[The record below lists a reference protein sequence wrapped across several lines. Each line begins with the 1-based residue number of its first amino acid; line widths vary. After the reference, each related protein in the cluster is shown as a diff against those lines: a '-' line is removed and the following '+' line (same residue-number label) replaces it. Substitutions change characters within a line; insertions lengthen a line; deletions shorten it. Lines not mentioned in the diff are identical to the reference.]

1 MGKPR
6 PWKPQRPEGDDE
18 GATFVEVGVITTL
31 AAAIIV
37 TIAQSDIKNTIN
49 NTMREFVCLVEGPEC
64 GETWTEHDRPD
75 KPQEYNFG
83 IGLSSRGG
91 DNEENKALGKELAA
105 ARGFD
110 GREWDCLETLWHHES
125 NWDHTAINPN
135 GGASGIPQLHP
146 SAHAF
151 PPGTWTAPRSR
162 STGAWTTSRTGTA
175 PPAPLGPSGR
185 TPSRRT
191 PAIAPT
197 GTDPR
202 SGEDSGTG

>member
-151 PPGTWTAPRSR
+151 PPGYMDSAEVQINWGLDYIENRYGTPCA
-162 STGAWTTSRTGTA
+162 AWTFWQNPQPKNPGYSTNWY
-175 PPAPLGPSGR
+175 
-185 TPSRRT
+185 
-191 PAIAPT
+191 
-197 GTDPR
+197 
-202 SGEDSGTG
+202 